1 MSLFLFSSS
10 PLTLAL
16 CEGAFTTKQ
25 AASEPIEAIKA
36 MPPLMDNKDT
46 RLQAVLDGT
55 SKELAMVRKELAA
68 AKKEVGAARRAPS
81 LNSTQ
86 EADIERLRHDLAAKQ
101 QAFSEYASI
110 VQSSVIKI
118 VDRVATYSFQGV
130 KDRIGALEIKATSGS
145 NGAPTTFHLL
155 QSSFIKLEE
164 FIAAEMAVSRKKE
177 IVWSKETTEIEAN
190 NVALQA
196 RAKELDDQLAVIKSE
211 HEAMKR
217 MRTAELEE
225 IKITSLIPPSDADA
239 VASIDSSGSG
249 SRAAAETLAKEM
261 LKLSQTIK
269 DLRNENA
276 TPTTS
281 SIMEQAQAQTI
292 LTQFQDHPDSW
303 QKVPEILEQ
312 STNSQTKYIALQIM
326 DKLIKSKWKI
336 LPEAQRSGIRNF
348 IVGVIVKTSADETTL
363 RKEKSYVNKLN
374 LILVQILKQEWPHNW
389 PTFIPEIVSS
399 SQANVSI
406 CENNMII
413 LKLLSEEIFEF
424 SAEQMTTAKTKAMK
438 AQICEEFAEVF
449 TLCVEVLERADK
461 PSLIKAT
468 LEAMLKF
475 LNWIPLGYI
484 FETPVI
490 DHLVTRFLE
499 VPEFRN
505 VTLKC
510 LSEIGG
516 LQIGPEYN
524 PKFIILFNLVMTSI
538 NKMIP
543 PSTDIAGAYEASSDS
558 DQELVLNLA
567 LFLTNYLSSHVQI
580 LETPQHRDVLLNAH
594 LYLIKIS
601 QVDEREIFKICLEYW
616 AKLVADL
623 YDEMQKFPMSEMN
636 NPLLNLSLGGSG
648 VFGGSGPASS
658 GRRAIYTE
666 VLSNLRLVMVERM
679 AKPEEVLI
687 VENDEGEIV
696 REFLKEI
703 DTIVLYKSMREV
715 LVYLTHLD
723 VVDTEMI
730 MTEKLSKQVDGSEWS
745 WTNLNTLCWAIGSIS
760 GAMTEETE
768 KRFLVTVIKDLLGLT
783 EMKRGKDNKAVV
795 ASNIMYIV
803 GQYPRFLKAHWKFLK
818 TVVNKLF
825 EFAHETHEGVQDMAC
840 DTFIK
845 IAQKCRRHFVMQQ
858 SGEQEPF
865 IDEILR
871 NLQRITADL
880 SSLQVHTFYEAVGY
894 MISAQPNKP
903 QQEVLIANL
912 MQAPNAAW
920 DDIMGQARV
929 SGTEVLA
936 NPENLKILSNVLK
949 TNVSAC
955 SSIGTFF
962 LPQLNRIY
970 LDLLSLYTAVSGII
984 NATTA
989 EQGLIATKTPKV
1001 RGLRTIKKEILKL
1014 VGETYIKKAEDLEG
1028 VNASLIPPLL
1038 EAILGDYKQNIP
1050 AARDAEVLSVMVTI
1064 VTRLGPLISDKIHP
1078 ILDAVFE
1085 CTLNMI
1091 NQDMSE
1097 WPEHRLA
1104 FFRLLRAVNLQC
1116 FEALLAL
1123 PAPMFK
1129 LIMDS
1134 TVWGIKHTMRDIADI
1149 GLNICLELIDNVVNA
1164 GPDVSNPFFEAY
1176 YLSILQDMFFVLTDP
1191 DHKSGFKM
1199 VSTVLAKLFNLVG
1212 TGQMASIDPN
1222 AVNAYS
1228 VNLLT
1233 SAFPHMQS
1241 SQITTLVS
1249 NLREHSGD
1257 SVRFKII
1264 LRDFV
1269 VLLREH
1275 QGGDSAALFADE
1287 KEAAHEEQMAA
1298 DRERAVAIPGL
1309 LKPSEIEDE
1318 EL

>member
-1 MSLFLFSSS
+1 MVAGASTNERGRDIISSFSIGILNFAA
-10 PLTLAL
+10 PLDVNLL
-16 CEGAFTTKQ
+16 
-25 AASEPIEAIKA
+25 
-36 MPPLMDNKDT
+36 
-46 RLQAVLDGT
+46 
-55 SKELAMVRKELAA
+55 
-68 AKKEVGAARRAPS
+68 
-81 LNSTQ
+81 
-86 EADIERLRHDLAAKQ
+86 
-101 QAFSEYASI
+101 
-110 VQSSVIKI
+110 
-118 VDRVATYSFQGV
+118 DRVAQVMLT
-130 KDRIGALEIKATSGS
+130 GAG
-145 NGAPTTFHLL
+145 G
-155 QSSFIKLEE
+155 
-164 FIAAEMAVSRKKE
+164 
-177 IVWSKETTEIEAN
+177 
-190 NVALQA
+190 
-196 RAKELDDQLAVIKSE
+196 
-211 HEAMKR
+211 
-217 MRTAELEE
+217 
-225 IKITSLIPPSDADA
+225 
-239 VASIDSSGSG
+239 
-249 SRAAAETLAKEM
+249 
-261 LKLSQTIK
+261 
-269 DLRNENA
+269 
-276 TPTTS
+276 
-281 SIMEQAQAQTI
+281 EQAQAQTT
-292 LTQFQDHPDSW
+292 LTQFQEHPDSW

-312 STNSQTKYIALQIM
+312 SQNPQTKYIALQIM
-326 DKLIKSKWKI
+326 DRLIKSRWKI
-336 LPEAQRSGIRNF
+336 LPEEQRSGIRNF
-348 IVGVIVKTSADETTL
+348 IVGVIVKSSGDDATL
-363 RKEKSYVNKLN
+363 RREKAYVNKLN

-389 PTFIPEIVSS
+389 PTFIPEIVASS
-399 SQANVSI
+399 NANLSI

-413 LKLLSEEIFEF
+413 LRLLSEEIFEF
-424 SAEQMTTAKTKAMK
+424 SAEQMTTAKTKALK
-438 AQICEEFAEVF
+438 AQICQEFSEVF
-449 TLCVEVLERADK
+449 SLCVEVLEKADK

-468 LEAMLKF
+468 LEAMLRF

-490 DHLVTRFLE
+490 DCLITRFLE

-516 LQIGPEYN
+516 LSIGPEYN
-524 PKFIILFNLVMTSI
+524 SKFIILFNLVMTSI
-538 NKMIP
+538 NKMVP

-567 LFLTNYLSSHVQI
+567 LFLTNFLSAHVLI
-580 LETPQHRDVLLNAH
+580 LETPQHRDLLVNAH

-623 YDEMQKFPMSEMN
+623 YDEMQKFPLSEMN

-648 VFGGSGPASS
+648 VFGAGGQPAT
-658 GRRAIYTE
+658 GRRGIYTE

-745 WTNLNTLCWAIGSIS
+745 WANLNTLCWAIGSIS
-760 GAMTEETE
+760 GAMNEETE

-880 SSLQVHTFYEAVGY
+880 SPLQIHTFYEAVGY

-903 QQEVLIANL
+903 QQEPLIAKL
-912 MQAPNAAW
+912 MEAPNAAW
-920 DDIMGQARV
+920 DALMAQAAT

-936 NPENLKILSNVLK
+936 NPDNIKVLSNVLK

-962 LPQLNRIY
+962 LPQIARIY
-970 LDLLSLYTAVSGII
+970 MDLLGLYTAVSGII
-984 NATTA
+984 SATTA

-1014 VGETYIKKAEDLEG
+1014 VGETYIKKAEDLEQ
-1028 VNASLIPPLL
+1028 VNNTLIPPLL
-1038 EAILGDYKQNIP
+1038 EAILGDYNQNIP

-1064 VTRLGPLISDKIHP
+1064 VTRLGSLITDKIP
-1078 ILDAVFE
+1078 AVLDAVFE
-1085 CTLNMI
+1085 CTLSMI
-1091 NQDMSE
+1091 NQDFTE

-1104 FFRLLRAVNLQC
+1104 FFRLIRVINLQC
-1116 FEALLAL
+1116 FDALLKI
-1123 PAPMFK
+1123 PAPQFK
-1129 LIMDS
+1129 LVMDS
-1134 TVWGIKHTMRDIADI
+1134 IVWATKHTMRDISDI
-1149 GLNICLELIDNVVNA
+1149 GLNVCVELIDNIVAA
-1164 GPDVSNPFFEAY
+1164 GPATSNGFFQAY
-1176 YLSILQDMFFVLTDP
+1176 FLSLLQDMFFVLTDT
-1191 DHKSGFKM
+1191 DHKSGFK
-1199 VSTVLAKLFNLVG
+1199 SITTVLAKMFRLVESGDIQAPLF
-1212 TGQMASIDPN
+1212 DPSTHDPSMTN
-1222 AVNAYS
+1222 PKFVAEYCAT
-1228 VNLLT
+1228 LLK
-1233 SAFPHMQS
+1233 SAFPHLQTAQVAS
-1241 SQITTLVS
+1241 FVQA
-1249 NLREHSGD
+1249 LREQNND
-1257 SVRFKII
+1257 AVRFKTVV
-1264 LRDFV
+1264 RDFLV
-1269 VLLREH
+1269 VLREY
-1275 QGGDSAALFADE
+1275 QLEDTAELFADE
-1287 KEAAHEEQMAA
+1287 KEAELQKKQAEE
-1298 DRERAVAIPGL
+1298 RERAIAVPGL
-1309 LKPSEIEDE
+1309 LKPSEME